1 MVLSTIAGIAGAVG
15 ALGSSIYGAVASSKQ
30 NKKAQELLQQQR
42 DDNRAW
48 YNAKMSQ
55 DYTQRA
61 DAQAVINRQ
70 RELLDEQYKNATAT
84 NVVAGGSDA
93 SLAMQKAAA
102 NDAMAQTMSNI
113 ASEAST
119 YKDQV
124 EQAYR
129 SQDAAL
135 NQQQAQNQAAQA
147 QATAAAAGQA
157 VNAGL
162 NLVGQSL
169 QTPAKDVSKDINA
182 GKPNYDYSANPFA
195 QAAKQ
200 ATLDSAHKAL
210 NENIES
216 DIRTKLGI

>member
-113 ASEAST
+113 ASEASD

-169 QTPAKDVSKDINA
+169 QTPVKDINA
-182 GKPNYDYSANPFA
+182 GKPSYDYSANPLA

-200 ATLDSAHKAL
+200 QTLDAAHKAL
-210 NENIES
+210 NENIEG
-216 DIRTKLGI
+216 DIRNKLGIG